1 MVPQSKCSGSH
12 SPCALGSPVRLTWQ
26 GEARQSICSL
36 RLAPTRSMD
45 RIVPNPPL
53 RAWAWDQ
60 LSKEHGFTT
69 HFHKGHISGKP
80 LSLTEPCPNWC
91 AHVHRHTC
99 SIGMVYFLS
108 HEGMNSSRMSGWET
122 SFPVLPSAMYKSVPS
137 IFGEFSGK
145 KPRAELEEP
154 SGEARINTQEQHKLH
169 NPERQIYISII
180 KASLCLLVLS
190 LSLISSKGFPIGFH
204 FWMPNHSTTPEL

>member
-1 MVPQSKCSGSH
+1 
-12 SPCALGSPVRLTWQ
+12 
-26 GEARQSICSL
+26 
-36 RLAPTRSMD
+36 
-45 RIVPNPPL
+45 
-53 RAWAWDQ
+53 
-60 LSKEHGFTT
+60 
-69 HFHKGHISGKP
+69 
-80 LSLTEPCPNWC
+80 
-91 AHVHRHTC
+91 
-99 SIGMVYFLS
+99 
-108 HEGMNSSRMSGWET
+108 MNSSRMSGWET